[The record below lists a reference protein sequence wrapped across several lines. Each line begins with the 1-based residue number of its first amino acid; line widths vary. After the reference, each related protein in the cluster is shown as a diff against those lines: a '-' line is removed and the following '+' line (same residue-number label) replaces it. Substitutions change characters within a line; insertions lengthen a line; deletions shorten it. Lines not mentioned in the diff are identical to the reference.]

1 MRINALII
9 LFTAGLL
16 FCCQKSNKEVA
27 DLVIFNG
34 AIYTVN
40 EANDRVSAVA
50 VKNGKILAVGDA
62 AQDLIGAETKK
73 IDLNGRVCYPGFIEG
88 HAHIMGIGDN
98 LVNIDLMGTKSYDEI
113 IEAVK
118 QRAAKTPKGEWVLGR
133 GWHQD
138 KWVTTPE
145 NMFNG
150 FPTHHDLSKAV
161 PDHPVWLKHAS
172 GHASLV
178 NAKAMELAAINEKSI
193 SPDGG
198 EIFKGIDGQPTGVLN
213 EMADD
218 VMADIV
224 PKASEDTRLHSLNL
238 AMDECLKNGLTS
250 FHQAGSSRA
259 DIELFK
265 KLANSGALR
274 TRLYV
279 MLGGSYNALL
289 NDFFEKGPYLDSN
302 NFLSIRSVKLYA
314 DGALG
319 SRGAWLLEP
328 YEDAHHTSGHNVVSM
343 DTIKAIA
350 SSAYKAGFQVCTHAI
365 GDRANRE
372 VIDIYEE
379 IWEENKEA
387 NPQSLRYRIEHAQH
401 IDPLDL
407 PRFEKFG
414 IVPAM
419 QAVHMSSD
427 RPWAIDRLGK
437 KRIEEGAYMWRDLL
451 DRGVKIVNG
460 TDAPVEPLT
469 PFASFFASV
478 TRKTLKGNPV
488 GGYEPSQRMTRLEAL
503 KSYTIFPAYG
513 AFEEN
518 IKGSIAVGK
527 LADFTILDRDILT
540 VPEEDILEAQV
551 EMTIVGGKVLY
562 ENGQLR

>member
-1 MRINALII
+1 M
-9 LFTAGLL
+9 
-16 FCCQKSNKEVA
+16 
-27 DLVIFNG
+27 
-34 AIYTVN
+34 
-40 EANDRVSAVA
+40 
-50 VKNGKILAVGDA
+50 
-62 AQDLIGAETKK
+62 
-73 IDLNGRVCYPGFIEG
+73 
-88 HAHIMGIGDN
+88 
-98 LVNIDLMGTKSYDEI
+98 
-113 IEAVK
+113 
-118 QRAAKTPKGEWVLGR
+118 
-133 GWHQD
+133 
-138 KWVTTPE
+138 
-145 NMFNG
+145 
-150 FPTHHDLSKAV
+150 
-161 PDHPVWLKHAS
+161 
-172 GHASLV
+172 
-178 NAKAMELAAINEKSI
+178 
-193 SPDGG
+193 
-198 EIFKGIDGQPTGVLN
+198 
-213 EMADD
+213 
-218 VMADIV
+218 
-224 PKASEDTRLHSLNL
+224 
-238 AMDECLKNGLTS
+238 
-250 FHQAGSSRA
+250 
-259 DIELFK
+259 
-265 KLANSGALR
+265 
-274 TRLYV
+274 
-279 MLGGSYNALL
+279 
-289 NDFFEKGPYLDSN
+289 
-302 NFLSIRSVKLYA
+302 
-314 DGALG
+314 G

-478 TRKTLKGNPV
+478 TRKTLKGKPE

-518 IKGSIAVGK
+518 IKGSIAIGK

-540 VPEEDILEAQV
+540 VPEEEILAAQV